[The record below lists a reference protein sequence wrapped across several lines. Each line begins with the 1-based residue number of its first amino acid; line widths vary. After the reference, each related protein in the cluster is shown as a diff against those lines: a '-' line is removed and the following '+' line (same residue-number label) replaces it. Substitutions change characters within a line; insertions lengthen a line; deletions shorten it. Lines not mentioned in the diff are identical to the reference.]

1 MAVYSKSNRFIVDGK
16 ALSDARLALKMS
28 LESIALQL
36 GCDRSQ
42 VSRWEQ
48 GQLTPS
54 EGRILRLTQILGT
67 QSFVRENPQFKGE
80 R

>member
-1 MAVYSKSNRFIVDGK
+1 MAVYSKSNRFIVDG
-16 ALSDARLALKMS
+16 AELSRVRVAADMS
-28 LESIALQL
+28 MDRMAKKL
-36 GCDRSQ
+36 GCNRAQ

-48 GQLTPS
+48 GVLTPS
-54 EGRILRLTQILGT
+54 EGRILIMTQILGT